1 MDLNDIRSLKKPLL
15 KRSLPGSK
23 AHELMAPSIRLEN
36 ISFNNSI
43 PRKSGVLILFF
54 EQNDSLYTVFM
65 LRPNYGGVHSGQISF
80 PGGKQEDFDAS
91 VIDTALR
98 EANEELGILSEN
110 VEIIGTLTNLFIPP
124 SNFIVT
130 PVIGVSNNMPSFY
143 PDKKEVEEVIIINF
157 LEFFCKS
164 TLEKM
169 DFVVSDNLTF
179 SAPCYKIGKY
189 KIWGATAMIISELV
203 ELIKEQIGDIDMNK
217 NNRPF
222 TIKILHT

>member
-1 MDLNDIRSLKKPLL
+1 
-15 KRSLPGSK
+15 
-23 AHELMAPSIRLEN
+23 
-36 ISFNNSI
+36 
-43 PRKSGVLILFF
+43 
-54 EQNDSLYTVFM
+54 M

>member
-1 MDLNDIRSLKKPLL
+1 MDLNNIRSLKNTLL
-15 KRSLPGSK
+15 EGNLPGSR
-23 AHELMAPSIRLEN
+23 AHELMTPSKRLEN
-36 ISFNNSI
+36 ISFNNGL
-43 PRKSGVLILFF
+43 PKKSGVLLLFF
-54 EQNDSLYTVFM
+54 EQNDSLCTVFM
-65 LRPNYGGVHSGQISF
+65 LRPDYGGVHSGQISF

-110 VEIIGTLTNLFIPP
+110 VEIIGTLTNLYIPP
-124 SNFIVT
+124 SNFMVT
-130 PVIGVSNNMPSFY
+130 PVIGVSDTIPSFI
-143 PDKKEVEEVIIINF
+143 PDKKEVEKVIVVNF
-157 LEFFCKS
+157 LEFFYKS

-189 KIWGATAMIISELV
+189 KIWGATAMIISEMV
-203 ELIKEQIGDIDMNK
+203 ELIKEQIGNIEKNE